1 MRAALGA
8 DWWRTWWRGLPEYTE
23 SPGELNLLEI
33 LRLWSYAKSLDM
45 VEFGKMRY
53 NLLGN
58 ADHWFPGG
66 NAESFDAAAIRRA
79 VAGNPFAGRIP
90 AILEEAHELLHGEA
104 KKRLSESE

>member
-1 MRAALGA
+1 MRAALGD
-8 DWWRTWWRGLPEYTE
+8 DWCANWWRGLPEYTE